1 MLYEEDYLAWTQQQ
15 IGLLQT
21 SKLEELDL
29 KNLVEELKAMGRSDH
44 RELESR
50 LIILIAHLLKWEWQ
64 FNRLQNQWAEFEGKS
79 WRNSITEQRIQI
91 KFPMQKV
98 PSLRPKLLESIF
110 AAYPTAR
117 ELASRETEIQESEF
131 PMDCPY
137 GDNDLLD
144 PDFFPVPR

>member
-91 KFPMQKV
+91 KFLMQKV
-98 PSLRPKLLESIF
+98 TSLGPKVSESIL

-137 GDNDLLD
+137 LDNDLLD
-144 PDFFPVPR
+144 PEFLPVPR

>member
-21 SKLEELDL
+21 GKLEELDL
-29 KNLVEELKAMGRSDH
+29 KNLVEELKAIGRSDH

-79 WRNSITEQRIQI
+79 W
-91 KFPMQKV
+91 
-98 PSLRPKLLESIF
+98 
-110 AAYPTAR
+110 
-117 ELASRETEIQESEF
+117 
-131 PMDCPY
+131 
-137 GDNDLLD
+137 
-144 PDFFPVPR
+144 

>member
-1 MLYEEDYLAWTQQQ
+1 MLYEEDYLAWIKQQ

-21 SKLEELDL
+21 GKLEELDL

-91 KFPMQKV
+91 KFLMQKV
-98 PSLRPKLLESIF
+98 PSLRPKLSESI
-110 AAYPTAR
+110 
-117 ELASRETEIQESEF
+117 LI
-131 PMDCPY
+131 
-137 GDNDLLD
+137 DLL
-144 PDFFPVPR
+144 

>member
-1 MLYEEDYLAWTQQQ
+1 ME
-15 IGLLQT
+15 
-21 SKLEELDL
+21 
-29 KNLVEELKAMGRSDH
+29 RSDY

-91 KFPMQKV
+91 KFLMQKV
-98 PSLRPKLLESIF
+98 PSLGPKLSESIF

-137 GDNDLLD
+137 RDNDLLD

>member
-21 SKLEELDL
+21 GKLEELDL
-29 KNLVEELKAMGRSDH
+29 KNLVEELKEMGRSDH

-91 KFPMQKV
+91 KFLMQKV
-98 PSLRPKLLESIF
+98 TSLGPKVSESIL

-117 ELASRETEIQESEF
+117 ELASRETEIQESKF

>member
-1 MLYEEDYLAWTQQQ
+1 MLYEEDYLAWTKQQ

-21 SKLEELDL
+21 GKLEELDL

-91 KFPMQKV
+91 KFLMQKA
-98 PSLRPKLLESIF
+98 PSLRPKLSESIF
-110 AAYPTAR
+110 AAYPPAR
-117 ELASRETEIQESEF
+117 ELVSRETEIQEFEF
-131 PMDCPY
+131 PKDCPY
-137 GDNDLLD
+137 GGNDLLD
-144 PDFFPVPR
+144 PEFFPVPR

>member
-21 SKLEELDL
+21 GNLEELDL

-91 KFPMQKV
+91 KFLMQKV
-98 PSLRPKLLESIF
+98 PSLRPKLSESIF
-110 AAYPTAR
+110 STYPTAR

>member
-21 SKLEELDL
+21 GKLEELDL

-44 RELESR
+44 CELESR

-91 KFPMQKV
+91 KFLMQKV
-98 PSLRPKLLESIF
+98 PSLGPKLSESIF
-110 AAYPTAR
+110 AAYPTAQ
-117 ELASRETEIQESEF
+117 ELVSRETEIQESEF

>member
-21 SKLEELDL
+21 GKLEELDL

-44 RELESR
+44 HELESR

-79 WRNSITEQRIQI
+79 WRNLITEQRIQI
-91 KFPMQKV
+91 KFLMQKV
-98 PSLRPKLLESIF
+98 PSLRPKLSESIF

>member
-21 SKLEELDL
+21 GKLEELGL
-29 KNLVEELKAMGRSDH
+29 TNLVEELKAMGRSDH

-91 KFPMQKV
+91 KFLMQKV
-98 PSLRPKLLESIF
+98 PSLRPKLSESIF

>member
-21 SKLEELDL
+21 GKLEELDL

-64 FNRLQNQWAEFEGKS
+64 FNRLQNQWLMSLKGKVGEI
-79 WRNSITEQRIQI
+79 R
-91 KFPMQKV
+91 
-98 PSLRPKLLESIF
+98 LRSRGFKLNF
-110 AAYPTAR
+110 
-117 ELASRETEIQESEF
+117 
-131 PMDCPY
+131 
-137 GDNDLLD
+137 
-144 PDFFPVPR
+144 

>member
-21 SKLEELDL
+21 GKLEELDS

-79 WRNSITEQRIQI
+79 
-91 KFPMQKV
+91 
-98 PSLRPKLLESIF
+98 
-110 AAYPTAR
+110 
-117 ELASRETEIQESEF
+117 
-131 PMDCPY
+131 
-137 GDNDLLD
+137 
-144 PDFFPVPR
+144 

>member
-21 SKLEELDL
+21 GKLEELDL

-91 KFPMQKV
+91 KFLMQKV
-98 PSLRPKLLESIF
+98 PSLGPKLSESIF
-110 AAYPTAR
+110 AAHPTAR

-131 PMDCPY
+131 PMDCRY

-144 PDFFPVPR
+144 PEFLPVPR

>member
-21 SKLEELDL
+21 GKLEELDL

-91 KFPMQKV
+91 KFQIQKV
-98 PSLRPKLLESIF
+98 PSLCPKLSESVF
-110 AAYPTAR
+110 AVYPPAR

-131 PMDCPY
+131 PKDCPY

-144 PDFFPVPR
+144 PEFFPVPR

>member
-21 SKLEELDL
+21 GKLEELDL
-29 KNLVEELKAMGRSDH
+29 KNLVEELKEMGRSDH

-91 KFPMQKV
+91 KFLMQKV
-98 PSLRPKLLESIF
+98 PSLRPKLYESIF

-144 PDFFPVPR
+144 PDFFPIPR